1 MKASPVA
8 VVLGIALAAA
18 GCGSGLCRVEV
29 DAISRNPAASPQT
42 YCLVPAMRDVSEQSL
57 QFQEYAGYIHRVLQ
71 AKGFSVA
78 EPNEA
83 ELLVFVSY
91 GLGAP
96 QTSYSTF
103 TTPIYGWTG
112 GGTRT
117 YSETTR
123 GPDGTSHVTG
133 TVTDAGRY
141 GVVGAESHLT
151 THTTYPRYLFLGAY
165 DAKTLRQSNGQDPV
179 EVWNTAVVSTG
190 SSDDL
195 RAIMPIMIAAGADHF
210 GSNTGRKIKKTIFP
224 GNRKVKWVK
233 GECPAP

>member
-1 MKASPVA
+1 MSVR
-8 VVLGIALAAA
+8 VVWITGYS
-18 GCGSGLCRVEV
+18 GSGKTTVAR
-29 DAISRNPAASPQT
+29 AILEAVGPGRLAFLAQDS
-42 YCLVPAMRDVSEQSL
+42 YYRDV
-57 QFQEYAGYIHRVLQ
+57 AW
-71 AKGFSVA
+71 A
-78 EPNEA
+78 NEA

-165 DAKTLRQSNGQDPV
+165 DARKLRQSNGQDPV

-195 RAIMPIMIAAGADHF
+195 RAVMPIMIAAAADYF
-210 GSNTGRKIKKTIFP
+210 GGNTGSKIKKTMFP

-233 GECPAP
+233 GESPAP